1 MFDPVELAAGVR
13 RVTFPLPTK
22 PWHVHGYL
30 LAGDDGWTLVDT
42 GLALPDLEERVLAL
56 DVPIARVVVT
66 HFHPDH
72 VGGADQIRAAT
83 GAPVLQGEL
92 DYEQCEHVW
101 GNPRWP
107 ERMAAW
113 FAENGVPKEVTD
125 DLIEV
130 GSAYAAFIRF
140 ARDPERLREG
150 DRVDGW
156 EVIAVPGHADGHIA
170 LARDGALVAG
180 DHLLPRI
187 SPAVGLYPDSR
198 PDPLADYLDSL
209 RRTAELA
216 PRVVYPGHGDPIE
229 DAAGRAARADRA
241 PQAAARRD
249 RGRPRRR
256 AAHRLRGLV
265 RPLRRRARAGSAPV
279 RGGRDA
285 LPPRPSRGGGPRGA
299 LARGGRPWP
308 GGAPE
313 PTGAVAIL
321 AAPVDEALPHSPC
334 APENGA

>member
-1 MFDPVELAAGVR
+1 MFDVVELVTDVR

-30 LAGDDGWTLVDT
+30 LAGADGWTLVDT
-42 GLALPDLEERVLAL
+42 GLAWPDLEERVLAL
-56 DVPIARVVVT
+56 GVQIARVVVT

-72 VGGADQIRAAT
+72 VGGADQVRAAT
-83 GAPVLQGEL
+83 GAPVLQGQL

-113 FAENGVPKEVTD
+113 FAEHGVPKEITD

-130 GSAYAAFIRF
+130 GSSYGAFIRF

-170 LARDGALVAG
+170 LARDGSLVAG

-198 PDPLADYLDSL
+198 PDPLADYLESL
-209 RRTAELA
+209 RHTAELA
-216 PRVVYPGHGDPIE
+216 PRVVYPGHGEPIE
-229 DAAGRAARADRA
+229 DAAGRARELIEH
-241 PQAAARRD
+241 
-249 RGRPRRR
+249 
-256 AAHRLRGLV
+256 HRLRLDATEAALGDEPRSGYEVSCTVFGGELAPAGRRFAVAETLSHLV
-265 RPLRRRARAGSAPV
+265 R
-279 RGGRDA
+279 
-285 LPPRPSRGGGPRGA
+285 
-299 LARGGRPWP
+299 
-308 GGAPE
+308 
-313 PTGAVAIL
+313 L
-321 AAPVDEALPHSPC
+321 AAKGRAERSSD
-334 APENGA
+334 GATVAWRRP

>member
-1 MFDPVELAAGVR
+1 MFDVVELADDVR
-13 RVTFPLPTK
+13 RVTYPLPTK

-30 LAGDDGWTLVDT
+30 LAGADGWTLVDT
-42 GLALPDLEERVLAL
+42 GLAWPDLEERVLAL
-56 DVPIARVVVT
+56 GVPIARVVVT

-72 VGGADQIRAAT
+72 VGGADQVRAAT

-113 FAENGVPKEVTD
+113 FSEHGVPKEITD

-130 GSAYAAFIRF
+130 GSAYGAFIRF

-150 DRVDGW
+150 DRVEGW

-170 LARDGALVAG
+170 LLRDGALVAG

-198 PDPLADYLDSL
+198 PDPLSDYLDSL
-209 RRTAELA
+209 RRTVELA

-229 DAAGRAARADRA
+229 DAAGRARELIEHHRERLDATEAALGDGPRSGYEVSCDVFGGELAPAGRRFAVAETLSHLVRLAAEGRAERSTEG
-241 PQAAARRD
+241 AAVAW
-249 RGRPRRR
+249 RR
-256 AAHRLRGLV
+256 A
-265 RPLRRRARAGSAPV
+265 
-279 RGGRDA
+279 
-285 LPPRPSRGGGPRGA
+285 
-299 LARGGRPWP
+299 
-308 GGAPE
+308 
-313 PTGAVAIL
+313 
-321 AAPVDEALPHSPC
+321 
-334 APENGA
+334 

>member
-1 MFDPVELAAGVR
+1 MFDLVELAAGVR

-30 LAGDDGWTLVDT
+30 LAGEDGWTLVDT
-42 GLALPDLEERVLAL
+42 GLAWPDLEERVLAL
-56 DVPIARVVVT
+56 GVPIARIVVT

-72 VGGADQIRAAT
+72 VGGADQARTAT

-107 ERMAAW
+107 QRMAAW
-113 FAENGVPKEVTD
+113 FAEHGVPKEITD

-130 GSAYAAFIRF
+130 GSAYGAFIRF

-229 DAAGRAARADRA
+229 DAAGRASELIEHHRERLDATEAALGDQPRSGYEVSCAVFGGGLAPAGRRFAVAETLSHLVRLAAEGRAERS
-241 PQAAARRD
+241 PEGAAVAW
-249 RGRPRRR
+249 RR
-256 AAHRLRGLV
+256 A
-265 RPLRRRARAGSAPV
+265 
-279 RGGRDA
+279 
-285 LPPRPSRGGGPRGA
+285 
-299 LARGGRPWP
+299 
-308 GGAPE
+308 
-313 PTGAVAIL
+313 
-321 AAPVDEALPHSPC
+321 
-334 APENGA
+334 

>member
-1 MFDPVELAAGVR
+1 MFDLVELADGVR
-13 RVTFPLPTK
+13 RLTFPLPTQ

-30 LAGDDGWTLVDT
+30 LEGDEGWTLVDT

-56 DVPIARVVVT
+56 DVDIARVVVT

-72 VGGADQIRAAT
+72 VGGAEQIRAAT

-113 FAENGVPKEVTD
+113 FGEHGVPRAITD

-130 GSAYAAFIRF
+130 GSAYGAFIRF
-140 ARDPERLREG
+140 AREPERLREG

-156 EVIAVPGHADGHIA
+156 EVLAVPGHADGHIA
-170 LARDGALVAG
+170 LLRDGALVAG

-209 RRTAELA
+209 RRTVELA
-216 PRVVYPGHGDPIE
+216 PRIVYPGHGDPVE
-229 DAAGRAARADRA
+229 DAAGRARDLIEHHRERLDATEAA
-241 PQAAARRD
+241 LVGEPQSGYEISRVVFGGELSPAARRF
-249 RGRPRRR
+249 
-256 AAHRLRGLV
+256 AVAETLSHLV
-265 RPLRRRARAGSAPV
+265 RLAAEGRAERAEA
-279 RGGRDA
+279 
-285 LPPRPSRGGGPRGA
+285 
-299 LARGGRPWP
+299 
-308 GGAPE
+308 
-313 PTGAVAIL
+313 GAVVAWRRT
-321 AAPVDEALPHSPC
+321 
-334 APENGA
+334 

>member
-1 MFDPVELAAGVR
+1 VFDLVELADGVR
-13 RVTFPLPTK
+13 RLTYPLPTQ

-56 DVPIARVVVT
+56 GVPIARVVVT

-72 VGGADQIRAAT
+72 VGGADQIRSAT

-113 FAENGVPKEVTD
+113 FAEHGVPKEITD

-130 GSAYAAFIRF
+130 GSAYGAFIRF
-140 ARDPERLREG
+140 ARNPELVRAG
-150 DRVDGW
+150 DVVAGW
-156 EVIAVPGHADGHIA
+156 EVLAVPGHADGHIA
-170 LARDGALVAG
+170 LQRHGALVAG

-216 PRVVYPGHGDPIE
+216 PRIVYPGHGDPIE
-229 DAAGRAARADRA
+229 DAAGRARDLVEHHRLRLEATEAALGDEPRSGYEISRDVFGGELS
-241 PQAAARRD
+241 PAARRFGVAETLSHLV
-249 RGRPRRR
+249 RLVEEGRAER
-256 AAHRLRGLV
+256 AAGDAGV
-265 RPLRRRARAGSAPV
+265 RWRR
-279 RGGRDA
+279 
-285 LPPRPSRGGGPRGA
+285 
-299 LARGGRPWP
+299 
-308 GGAPE
+308 
-313 PTGAVAIL
+313 
-321 AAPVDEALPHSPC
+321 H
-334 APENGA
+334 

>member
-1 MFDPVELAAGVR
+1 MFDLVQLAEGLG

-30 LAGDDGWTLVDT
+30 LAGADGWTLVDT
-42 GLALPDLEERVLAL
+42 GLAWPGLEERVLAL
-56 DVPIARVVVT
+56 GVPIARVVVT

-72 VGGADQIRAAT
+72 VGGADQVRAAT

-107 ERMAAW
+107 QRMAAW
-113 FAENGVPKEVTD
+113 FAEHGVPQEITD

-130 GSAYAAFIRF
+130 GSAYGAFIRF

-150 DRVDGW
+150 DRVEGW
-156 EVIAVPGHADGHIA
+156 EVVGVPGHADGHIA

-198 PDPLADYLDSL
+198 PDPLSDYLDSL
-209 RRTAELA
+209 QQTAELA

-229 DAAGRAARADRA
+229 DAAGRARELIEH
-241 PQAAARRD
+241 
-249 RGRPRRR
+249 
-256 AAHRLRGLV
+256 HRLRLDATEAALGNQPRTGYEVSCVVFGGELAPAGRRFAVAETLSHLV
-265 RPLRRRARAGSAPV
+265 RLAAEGRAERVAEGGIVRWRRR
-279 RGGRDA
+279 
-285 LPPRPSRGGGPRGA
+285 GA
-299 LARGGRPWP
+299 
-308 GGAPE
+308 
-313 PTGAVAIL
+313 
-321 AAPVDEALPHSPC
+321 
-334 APENGA
+334 

>member
-1 MFDPVELAAGVR
+1 MFDVVELAAGVR

-22 PWHVHGYL
+22 PRHVHGYL
-30 LAGDDGWTLVDT
+30 LTGQDGWTLVDT
-42 GLALPDLEERVLAL
+42 GLAWPDLEERVLAL
-56 DVPIARVVVT
+56 GVPIARVVVT

-72 VGGADQIRAAT
+72 VGGADQVRAAT

-107 ERMAAW
+107 ERMAGW
-113 FAENGVPKEVTD
+113 FAEHGVPKEITD
-125 DLIEV
+125 DLIAV
-130 GSAYAAFIRF
+130 GSAYGAFIRF

-150 DRVDGW
+150 DLVDGW
-156 EVIAVPGHADGHIA
+156 EVIPVPGHADGHIA

-180 DHLLPRI
+180 DHLLPRM

-229 DAAGRAARADRA
+229 DAAGRARELIEH
-241 PQAAARRD
+241 
-249 RGRPRRR
+249 
-256 AAHRLRGLV
+256 HRLRLDATEAALGDQPRTGYEVSYVVFGGELAPAGRRFAVAETLSHLV
-265 RPLRRRARAGSAPV
+265 RLAAGGSAERVAEGGIVRWRRR
-279 RGGRDA
+279 
-285 LPPRPSRGGGPRGA
+285 GA
-299 LARGGRPWP
+299 
-308 GGAPE
+308 
-313 PTGAVAIL
+313 
-321 AAPVDEALPHSPC
+321 
-334 APENGA
+334 